1 MFKESKFHSPEGIHC
16 STQKELENWYQKDSC
31 KFEAYIERLI
41 SKNPC
46 SSDPVIL
53 KDKGSQVLA
62 SQCNLEDRQL
72 NKNNFIK
79 YNVFTE

>member
-1 MFKESKFHSPEGIHC
+1 M
-16 STQKELENWYQKDSC
+16 YQKDNF
-31 KFEAYIERLI
+31 KFEAFVERLI
-41 SKNPC
+41 SKNTC

-53 KDKGSQVLA
+53 KDDGSQVLA
-62 SQCNLEDRQL
+62 SQGNLEDRQL